1 MGSSL
6 TNLFVFI
13 FSLVETKG
21 LLSEVENIISRVR
34 FNLGED
40 NLGDIGG
47 ELNYVEQ
54 LIEAIKGRVEVY
66 NAKQNTDEGNDY
78 I

>member
-1 MGSSL
+1 MFMR
-6 TNLFVFI
+6 NIENRIAV
-13 FSLVETKG
+13 VETKG
-21 LLSEVENIISRVR
+21 LLSEVENVISRVN

-54 LIEAIKGRVEVY
+54 LIEVIKGRVEVY
-66 NAKQNTDEGNDY
+66 NAKHNTDEENDY

>member
-1 MGSSL
+1 MFMR
-6 TNLFVFI
+6 NIENRIAV
-13 FSLVETKG
+13 VETKG
-21 LLSEVENIISRVR
+21 LLSEVENVISRVK

-66 NAKQNTDEGNDY
+66 NAKQNTDERNDY

>member
-1 MGSSL
+1 MFMR
-6 TNLFVFI
+6 NIENRIAV
-13 FSLVETKG
+13 VETKG
-21 LLSEVENIISRVR
+21 LLSEIENIISRVR

>member
-1 MGSSL
+1 MFMR
-6 TNLFVFI
+6 NIENRIAV
-13 FSLVETKG
+13 VETKG
-21 LLSEVENIISRVR
+21 LLSEVENVISRVK

-66 NAKQNTDEGNDY
+66 NAKQNTDEENDY

>member
-1 MGSSL
+1 MFMR
-6 TNLFVFI
+6 NIENRIAV
-13 FSLVETKG
+13 VETKG

-54 LIEAIKGRVEVY
+54 LIEAIKGRVEVH
-66 NAKQNTDEGNDY
+66 NAKQNTDEENDY

>member
-1 MGSSL
+1 MFMR
-6 TNLFVFI
+6 NIENRIAV
-13 FSLVETKG
+13 VETKG
-21 LLSEVENIISRVR
+21 LLSEVENVISRVK

-47 ELNYVEQ
+47 ELNYVKQ

-66 NAKQNTDEGNDY
+66 NAKQNTDEENDY

>member
-1 MGSSL
+1 MFMR
-6 TNLFVFI
+6 NIENRIAV
-13 FSLVETKG
+13 VETKG

-66 NAKQNTDEGNDY
+66 NAKQNTDEENDY

>member
-1 MGSSL
+1 MFMH
-6 TNLFVFI
+6 NIENRIAV
-13 FSLVETKG
+13 VEAKG
-21 LLSEVENIISRVR
+21 LLSEVENVISKVK

-66 NAKQNTDEGNDY
+66 NARQNTDEENDY

>member
-1 MGSSL
+1 MFMR
-6 TNLFVFI
+6 NIENRIAV
-13 FSLVETKG
+13 VETKG

>member
-1 MGSSL
+1 MFMR
-6 TNLFVFI
+6 NIENRIAV
-13 FSLVETKG
+13 VETKG
-21 LLSEVENIISRVR
+21 LLSEVENVISRVK

-40 NLGDIGG
+40 NLGDIGR

-66 NAKQNTDEGNDY
+66 NAKQNTDEGNVY

>member
-1 MGSSL
+1 MFMR
-6 TNLFVFI
+6 NIENRIAV
-13 FSLVETKG
+13 VETKG
-21 LLSEVENIISRVR
+21 LLSEVENVISRVR

>member
-1 MGSSL
+1 MFMR
-6 TNLFVFI
+6 NIENRIAV
-13 FSLVETKG
+13 VETKG
-21 LLSEVENIISRVR
+21 LLSEAENVISRVR

-47 ELNYVEQ
+47 ELDYVKQ

>member
-1 MGSSL
+1 MFMR
-6 TNLFVFI
+6 NIENRIAV
-13 FSLVETKG
+13 VEAKG
-21 LLSEVENIISRVR
+21 LLSEVENVISRVK

-66 NAKQNTDEGNDY
+66 NAKQNTDEENDY

>member
-1 MGSSL
+1 MFMR
-6 TNLFVFI
+6 NIENRIAV
-13 FSLVETKG
+13 VETKG
-21 LLSEVENIISRVR
+21 LLSEVENVISRVK